1 MGDQGVDGHSA
12 GCTLGLSAVGRVAMQ
27 AVTPVRMAAWLC
39 SKGQSCSMCVLRGGV
54 LGIVGFCESRK
65 RLLHTGKVAKVNVQG
80 SCTTKKHTVGCC
92 YSCNC
97 SSMHPFSTRGI
108 IVVCAFHVACYCFPG
123 FAYSCQQR
131 RKCQAYGP
139 EHCNMSFTVL
149 QTTWA
154 LCQGCCACA
163 DCTLHHLMLLACSAS
178 SVCNSCSPAA
188 MLRPTSIGNS
198 WHIMRPVVAKYL
210 QLSFWLA
217 VEVVRQRRCSLSCTQ
232 AEVRPIADSSVLPSP
247 PAV

>member
-1 MGDQGVDGHSA
+1 
-12 GCTLGLSAVGRVAMQ
+12 MQ
-27 AVTPVRMAAWLC
+27 AVSPACMAAWLC

-54 LGIVGFCESRK
+54 LSFVGFCESRK

-80 SCTTKKHTVGCC
+80 FCTTKKHTVGCC

-97 SSMHPFSTRGI
+97 SLMHPFSTRGI

-154 LCQGCCACA
+154 LCQGSCACA

-188 MLRPTSIGNS
+188 MLRIRVSATHGISCDQWLQSICSCPFGWLLKLFCS
-198 WHIMRPVVAKYL
+198 GDVHFHVPKLRCGQL
-210 QLSFWLA
+210 QIHLCCHHHQLCKDLQVTHSA
-217 VEVVRQRRCSLSCTQ
+217 
-232 AEVRPIADSSVLPSP
+232 AEMSELLRLQCNI
-247 PAV
+247 